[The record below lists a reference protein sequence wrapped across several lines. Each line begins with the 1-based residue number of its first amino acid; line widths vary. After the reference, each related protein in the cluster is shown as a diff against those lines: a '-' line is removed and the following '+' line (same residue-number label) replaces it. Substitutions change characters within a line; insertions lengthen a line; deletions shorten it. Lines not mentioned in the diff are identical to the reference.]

1 MKKLVLTAL
10 LALVG
15 FAGTAGAETV
25 NSKIDLFGIPKY
37 VTVTGLSSKVSNA
50 LLVLNLDIANRDT
63 GDSEAFYRVRWLDES
78 GDVVAEEEAWKPVLL
93 HGNQKIHLRLIAPND
108 KARDFRIELTQ
119 VSILPFPF

>member
-25 NSKIDLFGIPKY
+25 NAKIDLFGIPKY

-108 KARDFRIELTQ
+108 KARDFRIELSATDTQ
-119 VSILPFPF
+119 RN